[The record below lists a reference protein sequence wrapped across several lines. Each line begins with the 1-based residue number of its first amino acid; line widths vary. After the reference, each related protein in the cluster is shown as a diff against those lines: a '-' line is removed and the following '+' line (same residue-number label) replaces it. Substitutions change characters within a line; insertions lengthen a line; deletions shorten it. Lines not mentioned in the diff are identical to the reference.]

1 MGFVWMGAGI
11 GRVHRLQMVRVA
23 LVAFAFTPAIIASSA
38 AVAVPLA
45 HPLRFFE
52 GHTESVGTMRVVM
65 SKSRQVRSSGDGTIG
80 QDGSLTLVQQVR
92 DEGQRPHKRIW
103 RIRQVGP
110 TKFSGTMTEATG
122 PVTIEQVGG
131 GYRFRFAMRG
141 GLSVEEWLIPNA
153 DGNSGSSSLTVRKFG
168 MTVAKSEGV
177 IRKLPQQASSFP

>member
-131 GYRFRFAMRG
+131 AYRFRFAMRG

-168 MTVAKSEGV
+168 
-177 IRKLPQQASSFP
+177 